1 MGFSNQN
8 DLLSRF
14 MASIED
20 DEYLRDI
27 VVSFVLAGRDTV
39 SSALTSFFYLLSQ
52 HLSVEAAILVQLERV
67 IGQTSEGI
75 LEKSHISIRI

>member
-20 DEYLRDI
+20 DEYLHNI

-39 SSALTSFFYLLSQ
+39 SSALTSFF
-52 HLSVEAAILVQLERV
+52 EAASER
-67 IGQTSEGI
+67 
-75 LEKSHISIRI
+75 